1 MSLSAVTMTARQPP
15 VTAIAIAMKMTL
27 MNTTKRLAAML
38 GLVQT
43 AAPRSPA
50 GTKRSIPA
58 LRPGNWTGRGH
69 G

>member
-15 VTAIAIAMKMTL
+15 VTAIAMKMTL

-50 GTKRSIPA
+50 GFKRSIPA

>member
-15 VTAIAIAMKMTL
+15 VTAIAMKMTL